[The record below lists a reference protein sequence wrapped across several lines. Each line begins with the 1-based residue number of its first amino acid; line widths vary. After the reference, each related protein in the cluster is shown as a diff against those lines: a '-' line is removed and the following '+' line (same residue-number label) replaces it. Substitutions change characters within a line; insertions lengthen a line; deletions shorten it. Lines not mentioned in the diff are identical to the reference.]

1 LPKNISID
9 NNFHLYY
16 NYNTN
21 FSLKYSTHKK
31 VCQWKIYKKELLF
44 MELHEK
50 IRLLR
55 IQKSLNQSELSR
67 LVGTSVV
74 SIGCWENGTKCP
86 STSAIIS
93 LAKAFNVSTDYLLGV
108 SIDSKFTGELLSK
121 KEKSLLSNY
130 RYLDYYGKKAVDAV
144 CLAEKNRV
152 ETLTNKYESSI
163 LSPKSS
169 RYIPKYIT
177 PSAAGLSTPLEG
189 DDFEMILADGDV
201 PAEADFAVR
210 IQGNSMYPYINDG
223 DTVYVKKDTEL
234 SVGDVGIFC
243 VDGAMYCK
251 QYYINNDGNLCLLSA
266 NPNLQHTN
274 IIVSKNGNSTVV
286 CYGKVLDVNSIPLP
300 DYLGL

>member
-1 LPKNISID
+1 
-9 NNFHLYY
+9 
-16 NYNTN
+16 
-21 FSLKYSTHKK
+21 
-31 VCQWKIYKKELLF
+31 

-50 IRLLR
+50 IKLLR
-55 IQKSLNQSELSR
+55 IQKSMKQSELSQ

-93 LAKAFNVSTDYLLGV
+93 LAKIFNVSTDYLLGV
-108 SIDSKFTGELLSK
+108 SVDVERDKQLISRREQD
-121 KEKSLLSNY
+121 LLSNY

-152 ETLTNKYESSI
+152 EALTNKYQTSI
-163 LSPKSS
+163 LSTASS

-189 DDFEMILADGDV
+189 DDFEMILADSDV

-210 IQGNSMYPYINDG
+210 IQGNSMHPYINDG

-251 QYYINNDGNLCLLSA
+251 QYYIDGEGNLVLLSA
-266 NPNLQHTN
+266 NSDLKHTN
-274 IIVSKNGNSTVV
+274 VFIANDSNSEVK
-286 CYGKVLDVNSIPLP
+286 CYGKVVSCGYVPLP
-300 DYLGL
+300 DYIV